1 MFILVKADDRREIMK
16 AVMTQAGMQ
25 TAAQSLVFSLP
36 VCDIAGLRRLEDE

>member
-1 MFILVKADDRREIMK
+1 MK

>member
-1 MFILVKADDRREIMK
+1 
-16 AVMTQAGMQ
+16 MTQAGMQ